1 MELSSLKL
9 KKLKFSQKKLLIFQE
24 GTFRLPE
31 KFLIFHEME
40 LYSSSLNLLG
50 LRLIFLALKDKN
62 SWFFFKENP
71 LGFLTTAFCFR
82 CFHFSPLFFSC
93 LRC

>member
-24 GTFRLPE
+24 GTFRLLE

-62 SWFFFKENP
+62 SCFFFRRTP
-71 LGFLTTAFCFR
+71 
-82 CFHFSPLFFSC
+82 
-93 LRC
+93 